1 MEKYIFPLAKQD
13 EIEYY
18 CSPKRIAV
26 VATTQCRR
34 TKHRTL
40 PTKQTKQAE
49 RQTTMS
55 APDKHACIY
64 PGTFD
69 PLTNGHLD
77 LINRALHIFDKVF
90 VAIAVNPDKNPLF
103 TVDERLEIISAS
115 VANNPRVITD
125 SFEGLLVKYALEKG
139 VHTVLRGMRAVSD
152 FEYEYEMTFMNRKLD
167 REIDTIFMMTG
178 LRWLFV
184 HSKTIKAAVMAG
196 ADVSDMVPE
205 IVARKLNE
213 KLR

>member
-1 MEKYIFPLAKQD
+1 
-13 EIEYY
+13 
-18 CSPKRIAV
+18 
-26 VATTQCRR
+26 
-34 TKHRTL
+34 
-40 PTKQTKQAE
+40 
-49 RQTTMS
+49 MS

-77 LINRALHIFDKVF
+77 LINRALHIFDRVF
-90 VAIAVNPDKNPLF
+90 VVIAVNPDKNPLF
-103 TVDERLEIISAS
+103 TVDERLEMISTS
-115 VANNPRVITD
+115 LENNPRVITD
-125 SFEGLLVKYALEKG
+125 SFEGLLVNYARTKG

-167 REIDTIFMMTG
+167 RDIDTIFMLTG

-184 HSKTIKAAVMAG
+184 HSKTIKAAVKAG

>member
-1 MEKYIFPLAKQD
+1 
-13 EIEYY
+13 
-18 CSPKRIAV
+18 
-26 VATTQCRR
+26 
-34 TKHRTL
+34 
-40 PTKQTKQAE
+40 
-49 RQTTMS
+49 MS
-55 APDKHACIY
+55 DPGNHVCIY

-77 LINRALHIFDKVF
+77 LINRALHIFDRVI

-103 TVDERLEIISAS
+103 TVDERLEMIREA
-115 VANNPRVITD
+115 VENNPRVITD
-125 SFEGLLVKYALEKG
+125 SFEGLLVEYARNKG

-167 REIDTIFMMTG
+167 REIDTIFMLTG

-184 HSKTIKAAVMAG
+184 HSKTIKAAVKAG
-196 ADVSDMVPE
+196 ADVTGMVPD
-205 IVARKLNE
+205 IVARKLSE

>member
-1 MEKYIFPLAKQD
+1 
-13 EIEYY
+13 
-18 CSPKRIAV
+18 
-26 VATTQCRR
+26 
-34 TKHRTL
+34 
-40 PTKQTKQAE
+40 
-49 RQTTMS
+49 MS
-55 APDKHACIY
+55 APGNHVCIY

-77 LINRALHIFDKVF
+77 LINRALHIFERVI
-90 VAIAVNPDKNPLF
+90 VAIAVNPDKKPLF
-103 TVDERLEIISAS
+103 TVDERLEMINAA
-115 VANNPRVITD
+115 VENNPRVITD
-125 SFEGLLVKYALEKG
+125 SFEGLLVEYARNKG

-184 HSKTIKAAVMAG
+184 HSKTIKAAVKAG
-196 ADVSDMVPE
+196 ADVTGMVPD
-205 IVARKLNE
+205 IVARRLSE

>member
-1 MEKYIFPLAKQD
+1 
-13 EIEYY
+13 
-18 CSPKRIAV
+18 
-26 VATTQCRR
+26 
-34 TKHRTL
+34 
-40 PTKQTKQAE
+40 
-49 RQTTMS
+49 MS

-77 LINRALHIFDKVF
+77 LITRALHIFDKVF

-103 TVDERLEIISAS
+103 TVDERLEMISTS
-115 VANNPRVITD
+115 VGNNPRVITD
-125 SFEGLLVKYALEKG
+125 SFEGLLVDYARTKG

-167 REIDTIFMMTG
+167 RDIDTIFMLTG

-184 HSKTIKAAVMAG
+184 HSKTIKAAVKAG

>member
-1 MEKYIFPLAKQD
+1 MSTP
-13 EIEYY
+13 
-18 CSPKRIAV
+18 R
-26 VATTQCRR
+26 
-34 TKHRTL
+34 KHV
-40 PTKQTKQAE
+40 
-49 RQTTMS
+49 
-55 APDKHACIY
+55 CIY

-77 LINRALHIFDKVF
+77 LIERALHIFDHVI

-103 TVDERLEIISAS
+103 TVEERLDILRACIGD
-115 VANNPRVITD
+115 NPRVTID
-125 SFEGLLVKYALEKG
+125 AFEGLLVDYARNQG

-184 HSKTIKAAVMAG
+184 HSKSVKAAAKAG
-196 ADVSDMVPE
+196 ACVSGMVPD
-205 IVARKLNE
+205 IVVRKLAK

>member
-1 MEKYIFPLAKQD
+1 
-13 EIEYY
+13 
-18 CSPKRIAV
+18 
-26 VATTQCRR
+26 
-34 TKHRTL
+34 
-40 PTKQTKQAE
+40 
-49 RQTTMS
+49 MS
-55 APDKHACIY
+55 APGNHVCIY

-77 LINRALHIFDKVF
+77 LINRALHIFDRVI
-90 VAIAVNPDKNPLF
+90 VAIAVNPDKKPLF
-103 TVDERLEIISAS
+103 TVDERLEMISAA

-125 SFEGLLVKYALEKG
+125 SFEGLLVEYARNKG

-184 HSKTIKAAVMAG
+184 HSKTIKAAVRAG
-196 ADVSDMVPE
+196 ADVTGMVPD
-205 IVARKLNE
+205 IVARRLSE

>member
-1 MEKYIFPLAKQD
+1 
-13 EIEYY
+13 
-18 CSPKRIAV
+18 
-26 VATTQCRR
+26 
-34 TKHRTL
+34 
-40 PTKQTKQAE
+40 
-49 RQTTMS
+49 MS
-55 APDKHACIY
+55 APEKHVCIY

-77 LINRALHIFDKVF
+77 LINRALHIFDRVI
-90 VAIAVNPDKNPLF
+90 VTIAVNPEKNPLF
-103 TVDERLEIISAS
+103 TVEERLEMIQAA
-115 VANNPRVITD
+115 VENNPRVITD
-125 SFEGLLVKYALEKG
+125 SFEGLLVDYARAKG

-196 ADVSDMVPE
+196 ADISGMVPE
-205 IVARKLNE
+205 IVVRKLKE

>member
-1 MEKYIFPLAKQD
+1 
-13 EIEYY
+13 
-18 CSPKRIAV
+18 
-26 VATTQCRR
+26 
-34 TKHRTL
+34 
-40 PTKQTKQAE
+40 
-49 RQTTMS
+49 MS
-55 APDKHACIY
+55 VPDKHSCIY

-77 LINRALHIFDKVF
+77 LINRALHIFDQVII
-90 VAIAVNPDKNPLF
+90 AIAVNPDKKPLF
-103 TVDERLEIISAS
+103 TVDERLEMIRAS
-115 VANNPRVITD
+115 VENNPRVITD
-125 SFEGLLVKYALEKG
+125 SFEGLLVNYARNKG

-167 REIDTIFMMTG
+167 RDIDTIFMLTG

-184 HSKTIKAAVMAG
+184 HSNTIKAAVKAG

-205 IVARKLNE
+205 TVARKLNE

>member
-1 MEKYIFPLAKQD
+1 
-13 EIEYY
+13 
-18 CSPKRIAV
+18 
-26 VATTQCRR
+26 
-34 TKHRTL
+34 
-40 PTKQTKQAE
+40 
-49 RQTTMS
+49 MS
-55 APDKHACIY
+55 APGNHVCIY

-77 LINRALHIFDKVF
+77 LINRALHIFDRVI

-103 TVDERLEIISAS
+103 TVDERLEMIRAA
-115 VANNPRVITD
+115 VENNPRVITD
-125 SFEGLLVKYALEKG
+125 SFEGLLVDYARNKG

-167 REIDTIFMMTG
+167 REIDTIFMLTG

-184 HSKTIKAAVMAG
+184 HSKTIKAAVKAG
-196 ADVSDMVPE
+196 ADVTGMVPD
-205 IVARKLNE
+205 IVARRLNE

>member
-1 MEKYIFPLAKQD
+1 
-13 EIEYY
+13 
-18 CSPKRIAV
+18 
-26 VATTQCRR
+26 
-34 TKHRTL
+34 
-40 PTKQTKQAE
+40 
-49 RQTTMS
+49 MS
-55 APDKHACIY
+55 ASEKHMCIY

-77 LINRALHIFDKVF
+77 LINRALHIFDKII
-90 VAIAVNPDKNPLF
+90 VAIAVNPAKNPIF
-103 TVDERLEIISAS
+103 TVEERLGMIRTS
-115 VANNPRVITD
+115 VGDDPRVITD
-125 SFEGLLVKYALEKG
+125 SFEGLLVDYARKKG

-184 HSKTIKAAVMAG
+184 HSQTIKAAVMAG
-196 ADVSDMVPE
+196 ADVTGMVPDM
-205 IVARKLNE
+205 VARKLYE

>member
-1 MEKYIFPLAKQD
+1 
-13 EIEYY
+13 
-18 CSPKRIAV
+18 
-26 VATTQCRR
+26 
-34 TKHRTL
+34 
-40 PTKQTKQAE
+40 
-49 RQTTMS
+49 MS
-55 APDKHACIY
+55 APGNHVCIY

-77 LINRALHIFDKVF
+77 LINRALHIFDRVI
-90 VAIAVNPDKNPLF
+90 VAIAVNPDKKPLF
-103 TVDERLEIISAS
+103 TVDERLAMISAA
-115 VANNPRVITD
+115 VENNPRVITD
-125 SFEGLLVKYALEKG
+125 SFEGLLVEYARNKG

-184 HSKTIKAAVMAG
+184 HSKTIKAAVRAG
-196 ADVSDMVPE
+196 ADVTGMVPD
-205 IVARKLNE
+205 IVARRLSE

>member
-1 MEKYIFPLAKQD
+1 MD
-13 EIEYY
+13 
-18 CSPKRIAV
+18 
-26 VATTQCRR
+26 TRR
-34 TKHRTL
+34 
-40 PTKQTKQAE
+40 E
-49 RQTTMS
+49 
-55 APDKHACIY
+55 HACIY

-77 LINRALHIFDKVF
+77 LIERALHIFDRVI

-103 TVDERLEIISAS
+103 SVDERLQMIRAA
-115 VANNPRVITD
+115 VGDNPRVTTD
-125 SFEGLLVKYALEKG
+125 SFEGLLVDYARARG

-167 REIDTIFMMTG
+167 REIDTIFMLTG

-184 HSKTIKAAVMAG
+184 HSKTIKAAVKAG
-196 ADVSDMVPE
+196 ADVTGMVPE
-205 IVARKLNE
+205 IVARKLHE

>member
-1 MEKYIFPLAKQD
+1 
-13 EIEYY
+13 
-18 CSPKRIAV
+18 
-26 VATTQCRR
+26 
-34 TKHRTL
+34 
-40 PTKQTKQAE
+40 
-49 RQTTMS
+49 MS
-55 APDKHACIY
+55 APGNHVCIY

-77 LINRALHIFDKVF
+77 LINRALHIFDRVI

-103 TVDERLEIISAS
+103 TVDERLEMIRET
-115 VANNPRVITD
+115 VGNNPRVITD
-125 SFEGLLVKYALEKG
+125 SFEGLLVEYARNKG

-167 REIDTIFMMTG
+167 REIDTIFMLTG

-184 HSKTIKAAVMAG
+184 HSKTIKAAVKAG
-196 ADVSDMVPE
+196 ADVTGMVPD
-205 IVARKLNE
+205 IVASRLSK

>member
-1 MEKYIFPLAKQD
+1 
-13 EIEYY
+13 
-18 CSPKRIAV
+18 
-26 VATTQCRR
+26 
-34 TKHRTL
+34 
-40 PTKQTKQAE
+40 
-49 RQTTMS
+49 MS
-55 APDKHACIY
+55 APGNHVCIY

-77 LINRALHIFDKVF
+77 LINRALHIFDRVI
-90 VAIAVNPDKNPLF
+90 VAIAVNPEKKPLF
-103 TVDERLEIISAS
+103 TVDERLEMISAA

-125 SFEGLLVKYALEKG
+125 SFEGLLVEYARNKG

-184 HSKTIKAAVMAG
+184 HSKTIKAAVKAG
-196 ADVSDMVPE
+196 ADVTGMVPD
-205 IVARKLNE
+205 IVARRLSE

>member
-1 MEKYIFPLAKQD
+1 
-13 EIEYY
+13 
-18 CSPKRIAV
+18 
-26 VATTQCRR
+26 
-34 TKHRTL
+34 
-40 PTKQTKQAE
+40 
-49 RQTTMS
+49 MS
-55 APDKHACIY
+55 APGNHVCIY

-77 LINRALHIFDKVF
+77 LINRALHIFDRVI

-103 TVDERLEIISAS
+103 TVEERLEMIRAA
-115 VANNPRVITD
+115 VENNPRVITD
-125 SFEGLLVKYALEKG
+125 SFEGLLVEYARNKG

-167 REIDTIFMMTG
+167 REIDTIFMLTG

-184 HSKTIKAAVMAG
+184 HSKTIKAAVKAG
-196 ADVSDMVPE
+196 ADISGMVPD
-205 IVARKLNE
+205 IVARRLNE

>member
-1 MEKYIFPLAKQD
+1 
-13 EIEYY
+13 
-18 CSPKRIAV
+18 
-26 VATTQCRR
+26 
-34 TKHRTL
+34 
-40 PTKQTKQAE
+40 
-49 RQTTMS
+49 MS
-55 APDKHACIY
+55 APDKQACIY

-77 LINRALHIFDKVF
+77 LINRALHIFDRVF
-90 VAIAVNPDKNPLF
+90 VVIAVNPDKNPLF
-103 TVDERLEIISAS
+103 TVDERLEMISTS
-115 VANNPRVITD
+115 VGNNPRVITD
-125 SFEGLLVKYALEKG
+125 SFEGLLVDYARTKG

-167 REIDTIFMMTG
+167 RDIDTIFMLTG

-184 HSKTIKAAVMAG
+184 HSKTIKAAVKAG

>member
-1 MEKYIFPLAKQD
+1 
-13 EIEYY
+13 
-18 CSPKRIAV
+18 
-26 VATTQCRR
+26 
-34 TKHRTL
+34 
-40 PTKQTKQAE
+40 
-49 RQTTMS
+49 MS
-55 APDKHACIY
+55 APGNHVCIY

-77 LINRALHIFDKVF
+77 LINRALHIFDRVI

-103 TVDERLEIISAS
+103 TVDERLEMIRES
-115 VANNPRVITD
+115 VGNNPRVITD
-125 SFEGLLVKYALEKG
+125 SFEGLLVEYARNKG

-167 REIDTIFMMTG
+167 REIDTIFMLTG

-184 HSKTIKAAVMAG
+184 HSKTIKAAVRAG
-196 ADVSDMVPE
+196 ADVSGMVPD
-205 IVARKLNE
+205 IVARRLSE

>member
-1 MEKYIFPLAKQD
+1 
-13 EIEYY
+13 
-18 CSPKRIAV
+18 
-26 VATTQCRR
+26 
-34 TKHRTL
+34 
-40 PTKQTKQAE
+40 
-49 RQTTMS
+49 MS

-103 TVDERLEIISAS
+103 TVDERLEMISTS
-115 VANNPRVITD
+115 LGNNPRVITD
-125 SFEGLLVKYALEKG
+125 SFEGLLVNYARTKG
-139 VHTVLRGMRAVSD
+139 VHTVLRGMSAVSD

-167 REIDTIFMMTG
+167 RDIDTIFMLTG

-184 HSKTIKAAVMAG
+184 HSKTIKAAVKAG